1 MTKVDVSA
9 RASRSGLESLRPAPL
24 SLQQFANG
32 ALSEASAGSVT
43 FPLACPRPRDWR
55 LGTLRCPVLPGDT
68 REPWSPEGRR
78 EAAGSSLSPG
88 GPFCPLPS
96 PGSAGLR
103 FACAFLAPN
112 VLLAASLGIFSPVR
126 ALGRREGAS
135 AATAQPPLGARLSG
149 PVPRG
154 LADLRPAA
162 RTRCP
167 LGFLLHLLPP
177 PPLRPQPLWRESR
190 ARGREPLVAATPD
203 PSCRAGAWRG
213 RVASGLW
220 LAEQGWF
227 FPRS

>member
-9 RASRSGLESLRPAPL
+9 RASLSGLESLRPAPL
-24 SLQQFANG
+24 SLQQFANA

-55 LGTLRCPVLPGDT
+55 LGAVRRPVLPGDT
-68 REPWSPEGRR
+68 SEPWRPEGRR
-78 EAAGSSLSPG
+78 EAAGSSLGPG
-88 GPFCPLPS
+88 GPFSPLPS

-103 FACAFLAPN
+103 FACALLAPN
-112 VLLAASLGIFSPVR
+112 VLSAAGLGIFSPVR
-126 ALGRREGAS
+126 AVGWRERAL
-135 AATAQPPLGARLSG
+135 AAQPPLGARLSG

-177 PPLRPQPLWRESR
+177 P
-190 ARGREPLVAATPD
+190 GFD
-203 PSCRAGAWRG
+203 PSPSGGSPEPEAESPWRQPPRTPAAELGLGEEGSCLVSGWQSKAGF
-213 RVASGLW
+213 S
-220 LAEQGWF
+220 
-227 FPRS
+227 PRS